1 MRRVALT
8 ARGATVSFLMDELQ
22 SYGDALGALI
32 DKQDGLGDFTDDHM
46 EALSGLHSKLRTAIL
61 LCTSEECFTQGAK
74 THLTEVDIGDL
85 RGGDCRP

>member
-32 DKQDGLGDFTDDHM
+32 DSKDGLGEFTDDHM
-46 EALSGLHSKLRTAIL
+46 ETLCGLHSKLRTAVL
-61 LCTSEECFTQGAK
+61 LCTSGDCFTQAAK